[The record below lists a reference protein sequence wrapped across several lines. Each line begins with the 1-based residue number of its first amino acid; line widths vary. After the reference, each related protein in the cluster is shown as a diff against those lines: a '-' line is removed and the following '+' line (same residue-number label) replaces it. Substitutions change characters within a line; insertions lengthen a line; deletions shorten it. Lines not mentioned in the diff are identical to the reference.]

1 MIADIPIPPLL
12 SLLWVLQYSEGGSIY
27 LRSGER
33 ISGIYSKAKFCKITS
48 VLDGAVGNKE
58 AKDEYS
64 SGSIQGK
71 RQTSHFPIPPLK

>member
-1 MIADIPIPPLL
+1 M
-12 SLLWVLQYSEGGSIY
+12 LQYSEGGSIY

-58 AKDEYS
+58 AKDEWLYPRE
-64 SGSIQGK
+64 K
-71 RQTSHFPIPPLK
+71 ADFAFPNTATKVVLD